1 MSESTLRHIMQRI
14 EGATRHSQIAVFRSE
29 YRGKLNAVFHQTVHT
44 HRQIKGGDK
53 TYIGSF
59 YKNGDLDAVKA
70 YLDGFINK

>member
-1 MSESTLRHIMQRI
+1 MSAATLRHIMQRI
-14 EGATRHSQIAVFRSE
+14 EGATLHSHIAVFRSE
-29 YRGKLNAVFHQTVHT
+29 YRGKLNAVFHNTVHT
-44 HRQIKGGDK
+44 HRQIKSGEK